1 MTLKKEHGNDTF
13 IKEPEDDKK
22 RKAEDDKVKKDAGM
36 TENKK
41 GMTKEKTVNKK
52 EGRMSPL
59 LFLNPPPYTRITSN
73 ETVPSPS
80 SSVTAPAGISS
91 DNAVANTCSII

>member
-1 MTLKKEHGNDTF
+1 MSKHGNDTF

-36 TENKK
+36 T
-41 GMTKEKTVNKK
+41 KEKTVNKK

-59 LFLNPPPYTRITSN
+59 LFLNPPPYARITSN

-80 SSVTAPAGISS
+80 SSVTAPAGTSS